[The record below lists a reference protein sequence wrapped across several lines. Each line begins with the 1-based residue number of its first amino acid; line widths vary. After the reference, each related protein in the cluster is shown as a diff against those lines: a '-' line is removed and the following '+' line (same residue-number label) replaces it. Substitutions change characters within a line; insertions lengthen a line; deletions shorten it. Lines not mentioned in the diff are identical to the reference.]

1 MPNACEIAIYQDID
15 SLDGFG
21 PQALR
26 DALALAGPVSEIHV
40 RLNSQGGNVVDGLA
54 CFNILKQNPARKI
67 VHVDGMALSIAS
79 LVMCAGDEIEVA
91 ENSWVM
97 IHNPHNTAA
106 GTPDDLRDMAELLDK
121 MRDQIASV
129 YQAKSG
135 KPIAEVLAM
144 MDAETWLTGTE
155 AVAAGFAD
163 RTTTPIAAAAAFDV
177 RRFSHPPVI
186 GAVAMA
192 DNAATFQQLKGA
204 FPKASAEFLVNCQ
217 ASNFTLEQ
225 ARASYDET
233 TAAALAEAVAEA
245 NKAKA
250 ELQQM
255 MLKKQEEEEAA
266 CKAKAEAE
274 AAALTAAEAKAK
286 TGVKPLTTA
295 TAKATGGPADEWRDA
310 VAAKMESGLTK
321 AKAFSAVVRENPEL
335 HAAYVAAVN
344 AR

>member
-1 MPNACEIAIYQDID
+1 MPNTVDIAIYQDID
-15 SLDGFG
+15 SLTGFG
-21 PQALR
+21 PQSLR
-26 DALALAGPVSEIHV
+26 DALAVAGPVGEIHL

-54 CFNILKQNPARKI
+54 CFNILKQHPARKI

-129 YQAKSG
+129 YQARSE
-135 KPIAEVLAM
+135 KPLAEVLAL
-144 MDAETWLTGTE
+144 MDAETWMTGAE

-163 RTTTPIAAAAAFDV
+163 RTTTPLAVAATFDA
-177 RRFSHPPVI
+177 RRFSHAPKQ
-186 GAVAMA
+186 GAITMA
-192 DNAATFQQLKGA
+192 AATFQELRSA
-204 FPKASAEFLVNCQ
+204 FPKGTAEFFVNCQ
-217 ASNFTLEQ
+217 ASNLSLEQ
-225 ARASYDET
+225 ARATYDET

-250 ELQQM
+250 ALQEM
-255 MLKKQEEEEAA
+255 MTKKQEDEEAA

-274 AAALTAAEAKAK
+274 AQAKAAAEAKAK
-286 TGVKPLTTA
+286 TGVKPVASTTA
-295 TAKATGGPADEWRDA
+295 HGAAGPVEAWKEA
-310 VAAKMESGLTK
+310 VAAKCSAGM
-321 AKAFSAVVRENPEL
+321 AKAAAVRSVAIESPDL